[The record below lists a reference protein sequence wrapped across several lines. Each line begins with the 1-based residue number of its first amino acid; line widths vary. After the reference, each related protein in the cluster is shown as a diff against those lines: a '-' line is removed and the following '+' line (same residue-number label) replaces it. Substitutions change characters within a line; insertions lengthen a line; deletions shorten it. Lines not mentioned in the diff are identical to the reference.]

1 MTDALSGGSFKL
13 GTALATVILT
23 ILALWLVGS
32 TADVFLLLFVA
43 IIISLYLGAVRLK
56 SVEEAQG
63 DIVRVI
69 RALEEAGQIVI
80 NRGAGGD
87 EYVV

>member
-1 MTDALSGGSFKL
+1 MVLREVDAKQLAVALKGVRDDVRQKIMRNMSSRASTNLAEEIDVL
-13 GTALATVILT
+13 GP
-23 ILALWLVGS
+23 
-32 TADVFLLLFVA
+32 
-43 IIISLYLGAVRLK
+43 VRLK

-80 NRGAGGD
+80 TRGAGND
-87 EYVV
+87 EFVV

>member
-1 MTDALSGGSFKL
+1 LSEEIELL
-13 GTALATVILT
+13 GP
-23 ILALWLVGS
+23 
-32 TADVFLLLFVA
+32 
-43 IIISLYLGAVRLK
+43 VRLK

-80 NRGAGGD
+80 TRGAGND
-87 EYVV
+87 EFVV

>member
-1 MTDALSGGSFKL
+1 
-13 GTALATVILT
+13 
-23 ILALWLVGS
+23 
-32 TADVFLLLFVA
+32 
-43 IIISLYLGAVRLK
+43 VRLK

-87 EYVV
+87 VYVV